1 MLAFTSAMSLAA
13 AAAEQDGLYKAD
25 SPVTSLSSGV
35 PAHNS
40 SDQPFMLVEFYSAWC
55 GHCQQFAP
63 TYEELA
69 RVAKQRL
76 PTLTVGAV
84 NCPSHEDACGEH
96 KVSSFP
102 TILLF
107 PGNHRYA
114 SHNRSVEGILAWVA
128 NQRTMQQLAAHAPA
142 THGHLPVLGTE
153 ATRRLA
159 LDSLQGEA
167 AAGTAAAA
175 AAAASKTT
183 FLHPRAVPTRAAAV
197 PVQMGL
203 FGLGYPELAVI
214 GLVGIVLL
222 GPERLVPMAK
232 DLGSALQPS
241 NTPSSLGV
249 RVVYHAFALPA
260 WRV

>member
-167 AAGTAAAA
+167 AAAAAA
-175 AAAASKTT
+175 AALSAARRWARRRQRRWARRRRR
-183 FLHPRAVPTRAAAV
+183 RAVSCLTRAAGEARSGARC
-197 PVQMGL
+197 QMRRKARAA
-203 FGLGYPELAVI
+203 Y
-214 GLVGIVLL
+214 
-222 GPERLVPMAK
+222 R
-232 DLGSALQPS
+232 
-241 NTPSSLGV
+241 T
-249 RVVYHAFALPA
+249 
-260 WRV
+260 